1 MFPGASAIVYRN
13 DAGEPIG
20 WDYPSED
27 DGYVDYEEEQD
38 RYLTNPRYICA
49 VCGEHADYHDDEY
62 ADHVFEPEVTW

>member
-1 MFPGASAIVYRN
+1 MFPGPSAVVYRN

-38 RYLTNPRYICA
+38 RYLTDPRYICGE
-49 VCGEHADYHDDEY
+49 CYEHADDHHEY
-62 ADHVFEPEVTW
+62 TDHSFTTEVS